1 MDKVELRKLSEKGW
15 GRRLESGFGAV
26 YGDQNAV
33 SEVCK
38 AIFAGPSETFQT
50 VSEGEFS
57 EVHLPAFCS
66 VVPRSLGPSVVGC
79 SGAIKIIGGDLTAY
93 LSEEQQRQR
102 VRELV
107 RKNTGMDW
115 PELTV
120 GDIQKAMSSVTL
132 FYWCTKEDVGK
143 RGHQKQLELTD
154 EETNSIAIN

>member
-1 MDKVELRKLSEKGW
+1 M
-15 GRRLESGFGAV
+15 
-26 YGDQNAV
+26 
-33 SEVCK
+33 
-38 AIFAGPSETFQT
+38 
-50 VSEGEFS
+50 
-57 EVHLPAFCS
+57 
-66 VVPRSLGPSVVGC
+66 
-79 SGAIKIIGGDLTAY
+79 
-93 LSEEQQRQR
+93 
-102 VRELV
+102 